1 MATFYQLRNDSRCIM
16 VMAVCYWQENDTM
29 YCVHFQ
35 GGDYMEMRSAE
46 FNEFIKDYYEV
57 KLTRE
62 AYKEK
67 FCKPAVS
74 PLQKGKINIEL
85 NHAVGALKMAR
96 AYLNDSDEELK
107 LACKR
112 IGIINRL
119 IEEIEGI
126 KFNL

>member
-16 VMAVCYWQENDTM
+16 VEAVCYWQENDTM

-57 KLTRE
+57 KLTRDE
-62 AYKEK
+62 YNAK
-67 FCKPAVS
+67 FCKPVVNS
-74 PLQKGKINIEL
+74 LHKGRFNIML
-85 NHAVGALKMAR
+85 NR
-96 AYLNDSDEELK
+96 AYAELETARFDAISADDSHIYGQKIKDLT
-107 LACKR
+107 
-112 IGIINRL
+112 RL
-119 IEEIEGI
+119 MNEILRL